1 MPDDPDITPRKR
13 RPKSKSTS
21 AITFVTGS
29 AVQILQTHKTVAAAA
44 CIRWNSVS
52 TTTRLRSK
60 TPAVMKFG
68 IKTTE
73 FWAAIAPIAAAIA
86 HALGLSNT
94 TGDVQSSV
102 GGMML
107 TILATWLGTNYMTG
121 RQKLKT
127 EPDVRQHI
135 VDGTVEKLRS
145 LVEAEVKKRL
155 PAEPGE
161 A

>member
-1 MPDDPDITPRKR
+1 M
-13 RPKSKSTS
+13 KS
-21 AITFVTGS
+21 
-29 AVQILQTHKTVAAAA
+29 
-44 CIRWNSVS
+44 
-52 TTTRLRSK
+52 
-60 TPAVMKFG
+60 G

-86 HALGLSNT
+86 HALGLTNA

-107 TILATWLGTNYMTG
+107 TILATWLGANYMTG

-155 PAEPGE
+155 PTETGTA
-161 A
+161 